1 MESGG
6 KSHIVSGSQEVIGSI
21 PICSTQRIK
30 GLQAKK
36 FAALFSF
43 VYSIVPLQA
52 VVKERIINIH
62 QMYN

>member
-6 KSHIVSGSQEVIGSI
+6 KYHIVSGSQEVIGSI

-30 GLQAKK
+30 GLQASE
-36 FAALFSF
+36 FVALFSF

-52 VVKERIINIH
+52 LVKERFILST
-62 QMYN
+62 